1 MRCLTFKISLLKH
14 QNCDQRTAR
23 RRLMP
28 RLCKAHFLR
37 FAVDKDRKKLH
48 VQRTAEKSRIVD
60 QQG

>member
-1 MRCLTFKISLLKH
+1 
-14 QNCDQRTAR
+14 
-23 RRLMP
+23 MP